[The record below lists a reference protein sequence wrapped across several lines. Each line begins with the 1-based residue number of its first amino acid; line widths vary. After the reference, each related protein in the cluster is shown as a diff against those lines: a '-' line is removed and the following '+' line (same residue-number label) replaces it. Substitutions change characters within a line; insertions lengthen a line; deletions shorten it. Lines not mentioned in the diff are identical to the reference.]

1 MKNRK
6 IKYIAVG
13 LILVIAAIALC
24 GCSNMQVVDT
34 TWKFDR
40 AIISLA
46 DGTIVDGKV
55 QSWKDFENS
64 DMIQIK
70 VNDAMYLI
78 HSSNATLIAN

>member
-13 LILVIAAIALC
+13 LVLVIAAITLC
-24 GCSNMQVVDT
+24 GCSNRQIVDT

-40 AIISLA
+40 AIIRLA
-46 DGTIVDGKV
+46 DGTVINGKV

-64 DMIQIK
+64 DMIQVK

-78 HSSNATLIAN
+78 HSSNATLIAD